1 MLGLLT
7 LRGAAD
13 FRAMHS
19 AAQIEGPLAIAAH
32 LVNTHRS
39 ALMAPSAE
47 HTLPSTAVV
56 VAFMAVEVE
65 DFMVVAAVA
74 DMVVAVATVAD
85 TNAAGI

>member
-1 MLGLLT
+1 
-7 LRGAAD
+7 
-13 FRAMHS
+13 MHS

-56 VAFMAVEVE
+56 VALTAVVVAFMAVEVE